1 MRISPPNLSHN
12 NKAFSSTCTKWHKTQ
27 TKGKKN
33 QKQSHEICPT
43 GLIFHLDSCQLV
55 LFFHSFSSA
64 SSSAVF
70 FCLQMM
76 PHYGY
81 PWNLII
87 IIILQSLTNHTNFCP
102 IPIACCTLELQP
114 LFFLFLVEL
123 WRRRRCYIP
132 TLLSECVCFLNHTSG
147 QVSVNGETGLSGAH
161 NCSWPSVINWAN
173 QTNPPQEDTIFD
185 SSK

>member
-1 MRISPPNLSHN
+1 MFIHWVLSIEFEGVELTQISDTIEMERWEVAPQLSLSHNN

-70 FCLQMM
+70 FCLQMK
-76 PHYGY
+76 
-81 PWNLII
+81 
-87 IIILQSLTNHTNFCP
+87 P
-102 IPIACCTLELQP
+102 IMGTHEI
-114 LFFLFLVEL
+114 
-123 WRRRRCYIP
+123 
-132 TLLSECVCFLNHTSG
+132 
-147 QVSVNGETGLSGAH
+147 
-161 NCSWPSVINWAN
+161 
-173 QTNPPQEDTIFD
+173 
-185 SSK
+185 